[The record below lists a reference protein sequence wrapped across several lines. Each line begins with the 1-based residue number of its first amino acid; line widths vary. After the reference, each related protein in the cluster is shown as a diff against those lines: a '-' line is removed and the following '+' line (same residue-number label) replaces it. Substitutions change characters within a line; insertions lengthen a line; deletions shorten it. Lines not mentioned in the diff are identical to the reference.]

1 MNKKLLISFVIL
13 LCLIFKVSAQDGT
26 ISGKITSSEDGS
38 ALPGV
43 SISVKGTSKG
53 VVTDGNGMFKISAP
67 ANSTLRFSYV
77 GFNTQMIAVNNRSV
91 VNVSLVSNVAD
102 LDEVVV
108 TGYGASVRKK
118 EATGATS
125 NIKGDV
131 IENIPLQSFDRAL
144 QGRTAGVQVN
154 SANGVPGGAV
164 SVRIRGVGSIT
175 AGNEPLYVV
184 DGIQINNRN
193 DGGTAVNTNPLSFLN
208 PNDIESIDILKDAA
222 TAAIYGAQAAN
233 GVVLITTKK
242 GKGGRTKVTLNYF
255 KGIVQPVPQLKVL
268 SSQDFINARIEAVQ
282 TVNPTLAPATV
293 RGNVLAALGFN
304 RDLSQEGFNAIP
316 TYDWQKEVYKNGS
329 IDNYEASIQGGNDKT
344 TFYSSLSYNKQD
356 ASLINIDFNRF
367 AGRLSID
374 HKVNSKFKIET
385 GLNVSQVNQRGPYG
399 DANGS
404 TAFSAPQY
412 AAPLLLPFN
421 PIYNAD
427 GSYYGMP
434 ASGIVMVGDLSGN
447 VVAASDLI
455 KSSGTVN
462 QLVANT
468 ALTYNVTKNLYVR
481 AAGGIDYR
489 LLATS
494 FFGDPRLSDYNANRG
509 LLQEANNN
517 NFNYNINTT
526 INFSHAFAKK
536 HEIRILVGGEYREE
550 TNTGTNFNANGF
562 PTPELNTA
570 NAAAEPS
577 SVGGFWTAVKTA
589 GIFTNI
595 NYDFDKKYIFNVVA
609 RYDGSSRFGENN
621 LYGFF
626 PSISA
631 KWNIMEESFLK
642 NSVVVSDLGL
652 RASYGTTGNS
662 QIGNFASRRLFGL
675 GGVYQGFSAIQPSQ
689 FGNPNLRWERN
700 VTFNLGLDYGFWGGK
715 VKGSIDVFDRAS
727 KDLLL
732 TRNVPTTNGV
742 INTTTLTSSVTE
754 NVGEIQNRGLEFG
767 ITTTNIDRGGFKWE
781 SDFNITFLENKV
793 VKLYEGQD
801 ILPGTLSI
809 RVGYPLGTNVGV
821 PYAGVNPANGRPMWY
836 DLNGDISYLVRT
848 ADNRPLGHSTLS
860 KQFGGFT
867 NTFSYKGLELSAFLQ
882 YDLGRVL
889 PNLQEFRLADNAGA
903 LRNSLQYY
911 WDNRWTKPGQIT
923 DVPRPADLRTE
934 INGRISTYQQINRF
948 YQDASYIRLKTVNLS
963 YNLPNTMA
971 KSIGFQAVKLY
982 IQAVNLYT
990 WTKWTGFDP
999 EFVDIANNT
1008 SGGNGTGGNGN
1019 QGVVPQSRN
1028 FTFGVQ
1034 IGL

>member
-1 MNKKLLISFVIL
+1 MSFVFL
-13 LCLIFKVSAQDGT
+13 LCLVYRVSAQDAT
-26 ISGKITSSEDGS
+26 ISGKVTSSEDGS

-67 ANSTLRFSYV
+67 ANSSLRFSYV
-77 GFNTQMIAVNNRSV
+77 GFNTQTIAVNNRSE

-164 SVRIRGVGSIT
+164 SVRIRGIGSIT

-193 DGGTAVNTNPLSFLN
+193 DGGTTVNTNPLSFLN

-293 RGNVLAALGFN
+293 RGNVLAALGFS
-304 RDLSQEGFNAIP
+304 RDLSQDAFNAIP

-374 HKVNSKFKIET
+374 HKVNSKFKVET

-427 GSYYGMP
+427 GSYYGLP

-447 VVAASDLI
+447 VVAASNLI
-455 KSSGTVN
+455 KSSAKIN
-462 QLVANT
+462 QLVGNM
-468 ALTYNVTKNLYVR
+468 ALTYNLTKNLYVR

-489 LLATS
+489 ILSTS

-509 LLQEANNN
+509 ALSEANNDN
-517 NFNYNINTT
+517 LNYNTNAT
-526 INFSHAFAKK
+526 INFNHVFAQK
-536 HEIRILVGGEYREE
+536 HEIKILAGGEYREE
-550 TNTGTNFNANGF
+550 TNTGTSLNANGF

-595 NYDFDKKYIFNVVA
+595 NYDYDKKYILNVVA
-609 RYDGSSRFGENN
+609 RYDGSSRFGANN

-631 KWNIMEESFLK
+631 KWNIMEEAFLK
-642 NSVVVSDLGL
+642 NSPVVSDLGL

-662 QIGNFASRRLFGL
+662 QIGNFASRRLYGL
-675 GGVYQGFSAIQPSQ
+675 GGVYQGFSAISPSQ
-689 FGNPNLRWERN
+689 LGNPDLRWERN
-700 VTFNLGLDYGFWGGK
+700 VTLNLGLDYGFWGGK
-715 VKGSIDVFDRAS
+715 VKGSIEVFDRTS

-732 TRNVPTTNGV
+732 TRSLPTTNGF
-742 INTTTLTSSVTE
+742 SSITE
-754 NVGEIQNRGLEFG
+754 NIGEIQNRGFEFG
-767 ITTTNIDRGGFKWE
+767 ITTTNFNRGGFKWE
-781 SDFNITFLENKV
+781 SDFNITFLDNKV

-801 ILPGTLSI
+801 VLPGNLSV
-809 RVGYPLGTNVGV
+809 RVGFPLGTNVGV
-821 PYAGVNPANGRPMWY
+821 PFAGVNPANGRPMWY

-848 ADNRPLGHSTLS
+848 ADQRPLGHSTIS

-882 YDLGRVL
+882 YDFGRVL

-903 LRNSLQYY
+903 LRNGLQYY

-923 DVPRPADLRTE
+923 DVPRPADVRTE
-934 INGRISTYQQINRF
+934 ISGRVSSYQQTNRF
-948 YQDASYIRLKTVNLS
+948 FQDASYIRLKTVNLS
-963 YNLPNTMA
+963 YNLPNKMVKT
-971 KSIGFQAVKLY
+971 IGFQAVKLY
-982 IQAVNLYT
+982 VQAVNLYT

-999 EFVDIANNT
+999 EFIDLN
-1008 SGGNGTGGNGN
+1008 GNGN

-1034 IGL
+1034 LGL

>member
-1 MNKKLLISFVIL
+1 MNKKLLMSLVLSLAFM
-13 LCLIFKVSAQDGT
+13 FKVVGQDGT

-67 ANSTLRFSYV
+67 ANATLRFSYV
-77 GFNTQMIAVNNRSV
+77 GFSTQMVAVNNRSE
-91 VNVSLVSNVAD
+91 VNVSLISNIAD
-102 LDEVVV
+102 LEEVVV

-193 DGGTAVNTNPLSFLN
+193 DGGATVNTNPLSFLN
-208 PNDIESIDILKDAA
+208 PNDIESIDVLKDAA
-222 TAAIYGAQAAN
+222 TAAIYGAQASN

-255 KGIVQPVPQLKVL
+255 KGFVQPVPTLKVL

-304 RDLSQEGFNAIP
+304 RDLSQDAFNAIP
-316 TYDWQKEVYKNGS
+316 SYDWQKEVYKNGS

-344 TFYSSLSYNKQD
+344 TFYSSLAYNRQD

-367 AGRLSID
+367 SGRLSID
-374 HKVNSKFKIET
+374 HKINSKFKIES
-385 GLNVSQVNQRGPYG
+385 GINVSQINQRGPYG
-399 DANGS
+399 SANGS
-404 TAFSAPQY
+404 ATFSAPEY
-412 AAPLLLPFN
+412 AAPLILPFN
-421 PIYNAD
+421 PIYSTD

-434 ASGIVMVGDLSGN
+434 ASGIVAVGDLSGN

-455 KSSGTVN
+455 KSSGKVN
-462 QLVANT
+462 QLVSNL
-468 ALTYNVTKNLYVR
+468 ALTYNFTKNLYLR
-481 AAGGIDYR
+481 AAGGLDYR
-489 LLATS
+489 ILSTS
-494 FFGDPRLSDYNANRG
+494 FFGDPRLSDFNATRG
-509 LLQEANNN
+509 SLSEANNN
-517 NFNYNINTT
+517 NLNYNTNAT
-526 INFSHAFAKK
+526 INFNQTFAKK
-536 HEIRILVGGEYREE
+536 HEIRILAGAEYREE
-550 TNTGTNFNANGF
+550 TNTGTSFNANGF

-589 GIFTNI
+589 GIFANL
-595 NYDFDKKYIFNVVA
+595 NYDYDKKYILNVVG

-631 KWNIMEESFLK
+631 KWNIMEEDFLK
-642 NSVVVSDLGL
+642 NSPTVSDLGL

-662 QIGNFASRRLFGL
+662 QIGNFASRRLYGL
-675 GGVYQGFSAIQPSQ
+675 GGVYQGFSAISPSQ
-689 FGNPNLRWERN
+689 LGNPNLKWERN
-700 VTFNLGLDYGFWGGK
+700 VTLNIGLDYGFWGGK
-715 VKGSIDVFDRAS
+715 VKGSIDVFDRTS

-732 TRNVPTTNGV
+732 TRSLPTTNGF
-742 INTTTLTSSVTE
+742 SSITE
-754 NVGEIQNRGLEFG
+754 NIGELQNRGLEFG
-767 ITTTNIDRGGFKWE
+767 ITTTNLNVGSFRWE
-781 SDFNITFLENKV
+781 SEFNITFLDNKV
-793 VKLYEGQD
+793 VRLYEGQD
-801 ILPGTLSI
+801 ILPGNLSV
-809 RVGYPLGTNVGV
+809 RVGFPLATNVSV

-848 ADNRPLGHSTLS
+848 ADLRPLGHSGLT

-882 YDLGRVL
+882 YDLGRVI
-889 PNLQEFRLADNAGA
+889 PNFQEFRLADNAGA
-903 LRNSLQYY
+903 LRNGLQYY

-934 INGRISTYQQINRF
+934 INGRVSSYQQINRF

-963 YNLPNTMA
+963 YSLPNNMS
-971 KSIGFQAVKLY
+971 KSVGFQAVKVY
-982 IQAVNLYT
+982 VQAVNLLT
-990 WTKWTGFDP
+990 WTKWTGLDP
-999 EFVDIANNT
+999 EFIDIVNAQ
-1008 SGGNGTGGNGN
+1008 GNPTAGIGN
-1019 QGVVPQSRN
+1019 QGVIPQSRN

-1034 IGL
+1034 LSL

>member
-1 MNKKLLISFVIL
+1 MNKKLLISFML
-13 LCLIFKVSAQDGT
+13 LLALMFRVVAQEGT

-38 ALPGV
+38 VLPGV

-77 GFNTQMIAVNNRSV
+77 GFITQIIAVNNRAV

-102 LDEVVV
+102 LEEVVV
-108 TGYGASVRKK
+108 TGYGASVKKK

-193 DGGTAVNTNPLSFLN
+193 DGGATVNTNPLSFLN

-222 TAAIYGAQAAN
+222 TAAIYGAQASN

-255 KGIVQPVPQLKVL
+255 KGFVQPVSQLKVL

-282 TVNPTLAPATV
+282 TVNPTLAAATV

-304 RDLSQEGFNAIP
+304 RDLSPDAFNAIP

-374 HKVNSKFKIET
+374 HKVSSKFKMEM

-421 PIYNAD
+421 PIYNTD
-427 GSYYGMP
+427 GSYYGLP

-455 KSSGTVN
+455 KSSSKTN
-462 QLVANT
+462 QLVSNL
-468 ALTYNVTKNLYVR
+468 ALTYNLTKNLYVR
-481 AAGGIDYR
+481 AAGGLDYR
-489 LLATS
+489 LLSTS
-494 FFGDPRLSDYNANRG
+494 FFGDPRLSDYAANRG
-509 LLQEANNN
+509 TLSEANNN
-517 NFNYNINTT
+517 NLNYNTNAT
-526 INFSHAFAKK
+526 INFNQTFAKK
-536 HEIRILVGGEYREE
+536 HEIKILAGAEYREE
-550 TNTGTNFNANGF
+550 TNTGTSFNANGF

-589 GIFTNI
+589 GIFANA
-595 NYDFDKKYIFNVVA
+595 NYDFDKKYIINVVG

-631 KWNIMEESFLK
+631 KWNVIEESFLK
-642 NSVVVSDLGL
+642 NSATVSDLGL
-652 RASYGTTGNS
+652 RVSYGTTGNS
-662 QIGNFASRRLFGL
+662 QISNFASRRLYGL
-675 GGVYQGFSAIQPSQ
+675 GGVYQGFSAISPSQ
-689 FGNPNLRWERN
+689 LGNPNLKWERN
-700 VTFNLGLDYGFWGGK
+700 VTLNIGLDYGFWGGK

-732 TRNVPTTNGV
+732 TRSLPTTSGF
-742 INTTTLTSSVTE
+742 SSITE
-754 NVGEIQNRGLEFG
+754 NVGEVQNRGLEFG
-767 ITTTNIDRGGFKWE
+767 ISTTNLDLGGFRWV
-781 SDFNITFLENKV
+781 SDFNITFLDNKV

-801 ILPGTLSI
+801 VLPGNLSV

-821 PYAGVNPANGRPMWY
+821 PFAGVNPANGRPMWY

-848 ADNRPLGHSTLS
+848 ADNRPLGHSTLT

-882 YDLGRVL
+882 YDFGRVL

-903 LRNSLQYY
+903 LRNGLQYY

-923 DVPRPADLRTE
+923 DVPRPADVRTE
-934 INGRISTYQQINRF
+934 ISGRVSSYQQTNRF
-948 YQDASYIRLKTVNLS
+948 YQDGSYIRLKTVSLS
-963 YNLPNTMA
+963 YNLPNTMS

-982 IQAVNLYT
+982 VQAVNLYT

-999 EFVDIANNT
+999 EFIDL
-1008 SGGNGTGGNGN
+1008 SGNGN
-1019 QGVVPQSRN
+1019 QGVIPQSRN

-1034 IGL
+1034 LGL

>member
-1 MNKKLLISFVIL
+1 MSKKLLMSFVFL
-13 LCLIFKVSAQDGT
+13 LCLIFRVSAQDRT
-26 ISGKITSSEDGS
+26 ISGKVTSSEDGT

-43 SISVKGTSKG
+43 SVSVKGSTKG
-53 VVTDGNGMFKISAP
+53 TVTGIDGTYKISVP
-67 ANSTLRFSYV
+67 ANGTINFSFV
-77 GFNTQMIAVNNRSV
+77 GFKRTAIPVGTRTV
-91 VNVSLVSNVAD
+91 VDVVLASDAAEIE
-102 LDEVVV
+102 EVVV

-125 NIKGDV
+125 NIKGDA

-144 QGRTAGVQVN
+144 QGRTPGVQVN

-255 KGIVQPVPQLKVL
+255 KGMVQPVPQLKVL

-293 RGNVLAALGFN
+293 RGNVLAALGFS
-304 RDLSQEGFNAIP
+304 RDLSQEAFNAIP

-421 PIYNAD
+421 PIYNTD
-427 GSYYGMP
+427 GSYYGLP
-434 ASGIVMVGDLSGN
+434 ASGVVMVGDLSGN

-455 KSSGTVN
+455 KNSAKIN
-462 QLVANT
+462 QLVANM
-468 ALTYNVTKNLYVR
+468 ALTYSLSKKLFVR
-481 AAGGIDYR
+481 AAGGLDYR
-489 LLATS
+489 ILSTS
-494 FFGDPRLSDYNANRG
+494 FFGDPRLSDYAANRG
-509 LLQEANNN
+509 SLSESNNN
-517 NFNYNINTT
+517 NLNYNTNAT
-526 INFSHAFAKK
+526 INFNHTFAKK
-536 HEIRILVGGEYREE
+536 HEIKILAGGEYREE
-550 TNTGTNFNANGF
+550 TNTGTSFNANGF
-562 PTPELNTA
+562 PTPDLNTA

-595 NYDFDKKYIFNVVA
+595 NYDYDKKYILNVVA

-626 PSISA
+626 PSVSA

-642 NSVVVSDLGL
+642 NSTLVSDLGL

-662 QIGNFASRRLFGL
+662 QIGNFASRRLYGL
-675 GGVYQGFSAIQPSQ
+675 GGVYQGFSAISPSQ
-689 FGNPNLRWERN
+689 LGNSDLRWERN
-700 VTFNLGLDYGFWGGK
+700 VTLNLGLDYGFWGGK

-732 TRNVPTTNGV
+732 TRSLPTTTGF
-742 INTTTLTSSVTE
+742 SSITE
-754 NVGEIQNRGLEFG
+754 NIGEVQNRGFEFG
-767 ITTTNIDRGGFKWE
+767 ITTTNFDRGGFKWE
-781 SDFNITFLENKV
+781 SDFNITFLDNKV

-801 ILPGTLSI
+801 VLPGNLSV
-809 RVGYPLGTNVGV
+809 RVGYSLGTNVGV
-821 PYAGVNPANGRPMWY
+821 PFAGVNPANGRPMWY

-882 YDLGRVL
+882 YDFGRVL

-903 LRNSLQYY
+903 LRNGLQYY
-911 WDNRWTKPGQIT
+911 WDNRWTKPGQVT
-923 DVPRPADLRTE
+923 DVPRPADVRTE
-934 INGRISTYQQINRF
+934 ISGRISSYQQTNRF

-963 YNLPNTMA
+963 YNLSNNTA

-999 EFVDIANNT
+999 EFIDLN
-1008 SGGNGTGGNGN
+1008 GNGN

-1034 IGL
+1034 LGL